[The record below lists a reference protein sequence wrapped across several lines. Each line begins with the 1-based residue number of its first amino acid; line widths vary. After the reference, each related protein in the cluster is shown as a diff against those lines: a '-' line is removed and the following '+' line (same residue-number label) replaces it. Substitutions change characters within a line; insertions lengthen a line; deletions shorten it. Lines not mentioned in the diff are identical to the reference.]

1 MSNLTVGQVL
11 EQVDSLLPNQYTD
24 EQKKHWLHQAEG
36 FVIAEITGG
45 ALPEEPMADDTVLT
59 VPAPYNELY
68 RHYVEAQIHYANAET
83 DRCNNA
89 MALWNSLFLAYRNFY
104 GRTNAVECGVQAL
117 KLC

>member
-1 MSNLTVGQVL
+1 MSKLTVEQVL
-11 EQVDSLLPNQYTD
+11 EQVDSLLPNQYTE
-24 EQKKHWLHQAEG
+24 EQKKYWLHQAEG

-45 ALPEEPMADDTVLT
+45 TLPDAPMADDAVLT
-59 VPAPYNELY
+59 VPAPYSELY

-83 DRCNNA
+83 ERYNNA

-104 GRTNAVECGVQAL
+104 GRANAVQDGVKAL